1 MSAGVEGGDRIGVP
15 YAIPRLA
22 GNFDVVGDNFSWF
35 SFTLV
40 TNIVQGGWVDPERLF
55 WDRDML

>member
-1 MSAGVEGGDRIGVP
+1 MSAGVEGGNRIGVP
-15 YAIPRLA
+15 YAVSRLA